1 MKKLTIV
8 VPIFNE
14 VDCLPEL
21 IDRLDLVILNHLAQF
36 LVEIVLVDD
45 GSTDGSREFI
55 REVIER
61 QNHYKLVV
69 LSRNFGHQRAVLAG
83 LHKASGDAV
92 VIIDADLQDPPEVI
106 PNLVKAWENGSD
118 VVYAVRRKRTGEN
131 YFKKISARYFYR
143 ILNWLSETRIPPDSG
158 DFRLVDRYVLDI
170 VKNMKEQSLF
180 LRGIFSWVGFRQTAI
195 PYDRDPRF
203 AGKSKYPLRKMFG
216 LAVDAILGFSER
228 PLRLVVRF
236 GVIATAGSASLLFYF
251 LLSKLIDNGY
261 RAPGWL
267 SIISVVLFLGSVQIL
282 LIGLIG
288 IYISRIYRETKAR
301 PIYIVDDR
309 VGKQQL
315 KENS

>member
-14 VDCLPEL
+14 LDCLPEL
-21 IDRLDLVILNHLAQF
+21 IDRLDLVMLNHLAQF

-55 REVIER
+55 QEVIER
-61 QNHYKLVV
+61 QNHYNLVV

-83 LHKASGDAV
+83 LHKASGDAII
-92 VIIDADLQDPPEVI
+92 IIDADLQDPPEVI

-118 VVYAVRRKRTGEN
+118 VVYAVRQKRTGEN

-158 DFRLVDRYVLDI
+158 DFRLVDRYVLDV

-251 LLSKLIDNGY
+251 LLSKLINNGY

-309 VGKQQL
+309 VGKKQFE
-315 KENS
+315 ENS

>member
-195 PYDRDPRF
+195 PYNRDPRF